1 MIYLLYGQPGS
12 GKTELGKILANRML
26 TPYIIDGDEFRE
38 IFKNKNYGK
47 QGRIENIKTANA
59 CASYLNLQHG
69 HDVVM
74 SLVNPYEDL
83 RRELKQLNKNV
94 LQVYLTTNRDL
105 RREYHVKDFQ
115 AGSPDITLNTDL
127 AIDVTWEGYKR
138 AVGKYLECPPH
149 MNNIK

>member
-59 CASYLNLQHG
+59 CASYLNLQH
-69 HDVVM
+69 
-74 SLVNPYEDL
+74 
-83 RRELKQLNKNV
+83 
-94 LQVYLTTNRDL
+94 
-105 RREYHVKDFQ
+105 
-115 AGSPDITLNTDL
+115 
-127 AIDVTWEGYKR
+127 
-138 AVGKYLECPPH
+138 
-149 MNNIK
+149 